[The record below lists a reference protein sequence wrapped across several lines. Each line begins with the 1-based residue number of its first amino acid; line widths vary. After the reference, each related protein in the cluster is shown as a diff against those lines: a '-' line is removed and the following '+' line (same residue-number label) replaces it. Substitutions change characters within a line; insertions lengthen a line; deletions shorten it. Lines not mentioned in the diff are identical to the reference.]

1 MKKFTLKVWAIF
13 LLSFL
18 GLASANAQFLEST
31 ETVDIVQIPGFDNG
45 GSLAQYY
52 VADLGTAVDSIAWT
66 VATGDVTKW
75 YKIPAGGVNDSTS
88 NVQAYYYKNVAT
100 GRYLYISDA
109 VQAELLTGRIAAS
122 DWPTAR
128 AGATTINGKTPNFK
142 WFDRTSPWPWGV
154 YITNAAGINPKL
166 SDGLRFNSVTGSIL
180 STINDTAG
188 GVIDPAKDFFGVH
201 VPNVSVGGFKGG
213 LGNAWTAVKTPVII
227 QAGVANPDFRIKNAK
242 TVNVVQISTWM
253 TPNNVKLGGVK
264 PYAAAN
270 KAGAV
275 VYSTDAAA
283 DSTKWYEIPAGA
295 GAFENQVY
303 LYKNVATGAYLKG
316 SSIPMGTADWNVSA
330 ASTMAT
336 SNAGDSLKWSKM
348 NSNWGNGP
356 WLVNEKGNTGTK
368 PSGTNGKAFFAF
380 TMLTANT
387 EFFGV
392 DVPNIAISNPG
403 DGGNAWTAVEMIT
416 VSTVA
421 NPDYFQENTE
431 TVNVVQISTWMT
443 PANVKL
449 AGIKPFAADKQG
461 SVVYVTDA
469 ASDSTKW
476 YEIPAGV
483 GAFNN
488 QVYYYKNL
496 VTGAY
501 LKGSAIPMGTG
512 DWTVSAATTSA
523 TNNGSAYFKWS
534 KMNSNWGNG
543 PWLVNE
549 QGNTGTKP
557 SGTNKQAF
565 FALTMLSANSE
576 FFGVDVPNVAISN
589 PADGGN
595 AWTAVEIK
603 TVSTGVANPDVKH
616 NFDYSTNKL
625 NFFATDN
632 GEDPTAASYNAE
644 TKTISYTNGGW
655 HRAGW
660 NWEADGGIDV
670 SAYNQ
675 VWIKFDGSALPKTG
689 DGVGGATK
697 IQFDVV
703 YMDDTNAATLTN
715 KSNEIRS
722 SDSTYFYNLT
732 AGKKIKRITL
742 KSEAQ
747 GDLVLKDAYFFHRA
761 ADPVDLVITNFSWTP
776 EKPVTGD
783 SVSFKATIKNT
794 STFASQNVKHSVTF
808 SVNGGVVAW
817 SDNHLTAMAPGEEV
831 TLTANG
837 GAQKGKWLIGK
848 SPFYIVKAEV
858 NDGHDVIE
866 SDYTNNVAQDSL
878 FNAGKPDLVVTSVA
892 WSPATNLTAGSQI
905 TFNAKVKNIGN
916 VDINTGVVVGASFMV
931 DGNVV
936 NTSDTYNKA
945 ILVNQEVRLIANSGP
960 NSSAKWIVTGGNH
973 TITAHVNGQSVIVE
987 SDFTNNTF
995 DAPLNIATGI
1005 EEISTDGRVFVAD
1018 GKLYI
1023 VNFPESTFVSIY
1035 NLQGVEIEHYRAS
1048 DVSGLA
1054 LPNNLYVLRIQDG
1067 DKSTNLKVLI
1077 K

>member
-1 MKKFTLKVWAIF
+1 MKKITFKVWAIL
-13 LLSFL
+13 LLSFV
-18 GLASANAQFLEST
+18 GLASVNAQFLENT
-31 ETVDIVQIPGFDNG
+31 ETVDIVQIPGFDND

-75 YKIPAGGVNDSTS
+75 YKIPAGGVSDSTAD
-88 NVQAYYYKNVAT
+88 VQAYYYKNVAT

-109 VQAELLTGRIAAS
+109 VQAALISGRTG

-128 AGATTINGKTPNFK
+128 AGATAINSKTPNFK

-154 YITNAAGINPKL
+154 YITNAAGIDPKQA
-166 SDGLRFNSVTGSIL
+166 DGNRFNSLTSVIL
-180 STINDTAG
+180 MKINESGA
-188 GVIDPAKDFFGVH
+188 INPATEFFGVYE
-201 VPNVSVGGFKGG
+201 PNVSVGGFKGG
-213 LGNAWTAVKTPVII
+213 TGNAWTAVKIPVVTTT
-227 QAGVANPDFRIKNAK
+227 GVLNPDVPHYLKNTK

-253 TPNNVKLGGVK
+253 TPNNAKLGGVK

-295 GAFENQVY
+295 GAFENQVF
-303 LYKNVATGAYLKG
+303 LYKNVATGSYLKG
-316 SSIPMGTADWNVSA
+316 STIPMGSGDWTVSSA
-330 ASTMAT
+330 TTSATNNAS
-336 SNAGDSLKWSKM
+336 DSLKWSKM

-356 WLVNEKGNTGTK
+356 WLVNEQGNTGTK

-403 DGGNAWTAVEMIT
+403 DGGNAWTAVEIIN

-421 NPDYFQENTE
+421 NPDYFPENTE
-431 TVNVVQISTWMT
+431 TVNIVQISTWMT
-443 PANVKL
+443 PNNVKL
-449 AGIKPFAADKQG
+449 AGVKPFAADKLG

-476 YEIPAGV
+476 YEIPAGQ

-488 QVYYYKNL
+488 QVYYYKNF

-501 LKGSAIPMGTG
+501 LKGSSKTPGEG
-512 DWTVSAATTSA
+512 GGWTVSAATTSA
-523 TNNGSAYFKWS
+523 TKDGSDLYKWS
-534 KMNSNWGNG
+534 KLASNWGNG
-543 PWLVNE
+543 PWLVNALN
-549 QGNTGTKP
+549 NTGAKP
-557 SGTNKQAF
+557 SADNRNAF
-565 FALTMLSANSE
+565 FALTMLTANSE

-589 PADGGN
+589 PDDGGN

-616 NFDYSTNKL
+616 NFEYSTNKL

-632 GEDPTAASYNAE
+632 GEDPTAASYNPE

-722 SDSTYFYNLT
+722 SDTTYFYNLT
-732 AGKKIKRITL
+732 PGKKIKRITL

-761 ADPVDLVITNFSWTP
+761 ADPVDLIITNFSWTP

-794 STFASQNVKHSVTF
+794 STFASQNIKHSVTF
-808 SVNGGVVAW
+808 AVNGLVVAW
-817 SDNHLTAMAPGEEV
+817 SDNHLTALAPGEEV

-837 GAQKGKWLIGK
+837 GAQKGKWKIG
-848 SPFYIVKAEV
+848 STPYYLVKAEV

-866 SDYTNNVAQDSL
+866 SDYTNNIAQDSL
-878 FNAGKPDLVVTSVA
+878 FNGGKPDLVVTSLA
-892 WSPATNLTAGSQI
+892 WSPTTNLTAGSQI

-916 VDINTGVVVGASFMV
+916 VDISVGKIVGAAFLV

-973 TITAHVNGQSVIVE
+973 TITAHVNDLSHLVE
-987 SDFTNNTF
+987 SSYTNNTF
-995 DAPLNIATGI
+995 DATLNILTGI
-1005 EEISTDGRVFVAD
+1005 EDISINGRILVAD
-1018 GKLYI
+1018 GKLY
-1023 VNFPESTFVSIY
+1023 VLNFPESTFVSIY
-1035 NLQGVEIEHYRAS
+1035 NLQAQEIGHYRAS
-1048 DVSGLA
+1048 EVSGLA
-1054 LPNNLYVLRIQDG
+1054 LPKNLYVLRIQDG
-1067 DKSTNLKVLI
+1067 EKLTNLKVLI

>member
-13 LLSFL
+13 LLSFV
-18 GLASANAQFLEST
+18 GLASANAQFLENT
-31 ETVDIVQIPGFDNG
+31 DTVSIVQIPGFNNDGN
-45 GSLAQYY
+45 LAQYY
-52 VADLGTAVDSIAWT
+52 IADLGIAVDSIAWT
-66 VATGDVTKW
+66 IETGDVTKW
-75 YKIPAGGVNDSTS
+75 YKIPAGGVSDSTAD
-88 NVQAYYYKNVAT
+88 VQAYYYKNVAT

-109 VQAELLTGRIAAS
+109 VQTSLASQRTG

-128 AGATTINGKTPNFK
+128 AGAIATNGKTAGFK
-142 WFDRTSPWPWGV
+142 WFERTSPWPWGI
-154 YITNAAGINPKL
+154 YITNAAGIDPKQA
-166 SDGLRFNSVTGSIL
+166 DGNRFNSLTSVVLMGVTG
-180 STINDTAG
+180 A
-188 GVIDPAKDFFGVH
+188 IDPTKDFFGVH
-201 VPNVSVGGFKGG
+201 QPNVSVGGFKGG
-213 LGNAWTAVKTPVII
+213 MGNAWTAVKIPVIV
-227 QAGVANPDFRIKNAK
+227 QSGVLNPDVPHYLKNTK

-253 TPNNVKLGGVK
+253 TPNNAKLGGVK

-283 DSTKWYEIPAGA
+283 DSTKWYEIPVGA

-316 SSIPMGTADWNVSA
+316 STIPMGTGDWTVSA
-330 ASTMAT
+330 ASTSAT
-336 SNAGDSLKWSKM
+336 SNVGDSLKWSKM

-368 PSGTNGKAFFAF
+368 PSGTNGRAFFAF

-403 DGGNAWTAVEMIT
+403 DGGNAWTAVEINT
-416 VSTVA
+416 ISSVA
-421 NPDYFQENTE
+421 NPDYFPENTE

-443 PANVKL
+443 PNNVKL
-449 AGIKPFAADKQG
+449 NKVKPYAADNHG
-461 SVVYVTDA
+461 SVVYVSNA
-469 ASDSTKW
+469 VSDSTKW
-476 YEIPAGV
+476 YEIPAGI

-501 LKGSAIPMGTG
+501 LKGSTIPMGTG

-523 TNNGSAYFKWS
+523 TKDGSALYKWS

-549 QGNTGTKP
+549 EGNTGAHP
-557 SGTNKQAF
+557 SGTNNKAF
-565 FALTMLSANSE
+565 FAFTMLTANSE
-576 FFGVDVPNVAISN
+576 FFGVDVPSVAISN
-589 PADGGN
+589 PSDGGN
-595 AWTAVEIK
+595 AWTAVEMI
-603 TVSTGVANPDVKH
+603 TVATGVANPDVKH
-616 NFDYSTNKL
+616 NFDYSINKL
-625 NFFATDN
+625 NYFATDN
-632 GEDPTAASYNAE
+632 GEDPSAASYNAD
-644 TKTISYTNGGW
+644 THTISYTNGGW

-697 IQFDVV
+697 IQYDVV
-703 YMDDTNAATLTN
+703 YMDDTNASGLTN

-722 SDSTYFYNLT
+722 TDSTFYYNLT

-747 GDLVLKDAYFFHRA
+747 GDVVLKDAYFFHRA

-776 EKPVTGD
+776 AKPVLGD
-783 SVSFKATIKNT
+783 SVVFNATIKNT
-794 STFASQNVKHSVTF
+794 STFTSQNVKHSVAF
-808 SVNGGVVAW
+808 SVSGTVVAW
-817 SDNHLTAMAPGEEV
+817 SDSHLTGLAPGEEV

-837 GAQKGKWLIGK
+837 GTQKGKWKIG
-848 SPFYIVKAEV
+848 SVPFYLVKAEV
-858 NDGHDVIE
+858 NDGHDVVE
-866 SDYTNNVAQDSL
+866 SDYSNNIVQDTL
-878 FNAGKPDLVVTSVA
+878 FNAGKPDLVVTAVQ
-892 WSPATNLTAGSQI
+892 WSPTSNIKVGTQL
-905 TFNAKVKNIGN
+905 TFNATVKNIGN
-916 VDINTGVVVGASFMV
+916 VDTPANVKHGAAFSV
-931 DGNVV
+931 DGTVV
-936 NTSDTYNKA
+936 NWSDAYVKS
-945 ILVNQEVRLIANSGP
+945 IPVNQSARLIANSGP
-960 NSSAKWIVTGGNH
+960 NNSSAKWTVTAGNH
-973 TITAHVNGQSVIVE
+973 IITAKVNDQSEIVE
-987 SDFTNNTF
+987 SDYTNNTM
-995 DAPLNIATGI
+995 DAALTIATGI
-1005 EEISTDGRVFVAD
+1005 EEISINGRILVSD
-1018 GKLYI
+1018 GKLY
-1023 VNFPESTFVSIY
+1023 VLNFPESTFVSIY
-1035 NLQGVEIEHYRAS
+1035 NLQGVEIGHYRAS
-1048 DVSGLA
+1048 EVTGLTF
-1054 LPNNLYVLRIQDG
+1054 PKNLYVLRIQDG